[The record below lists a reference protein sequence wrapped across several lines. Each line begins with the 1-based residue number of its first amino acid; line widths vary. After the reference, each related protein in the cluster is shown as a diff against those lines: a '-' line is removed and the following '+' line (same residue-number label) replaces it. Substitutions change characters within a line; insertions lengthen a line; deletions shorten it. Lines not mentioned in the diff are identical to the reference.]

1 MIVSCVS
8 WCPLEMLGVGRMLR
22 GSGLTFVSA
31 SSSSVTRRGLVLML
45 RRYLF
50 LADVLGVNLRRD
62 GFSWEIGLLSTFSRL
77 CLATF
82 VVLSDSLF
90 LDLNRNLLFVFG
102 TNFDP
107 LLPNDRGLLTTLL
120 WSPGLLCNLTLRI
133 LNLFNGK
140 WSHHLSQKRFNRLS
154 WIFLSV
160 RRSDRSNLISFQFPF
175 KRFLN
180 FFWIWTLQF

>member
-1 MIVSCVS
+1 
-8 WCPLEMLGVGRMLR
+8 
-22 GSGLTFVSA
+22 
-31 SSSSVTRRGLVLML
+31 ML

-50 LADVLGVNLRRD
+50 LADVLGVNLLRD
-62 GFSWEIGLLSTFSRL
+62 GFTWEIGLLSTLSRL
-77 CLATF
+77 CLATI

-133 LNLFNGK
+133 LNLFDGK
-140 WSHHLSQKRFNRLS
+140 
-154 WIFLSV
+154 
-160 RRSDRSNLISFQFPF
+160 
-175 KRFLN
+175 
-180 FFWIWTLQF
+180 